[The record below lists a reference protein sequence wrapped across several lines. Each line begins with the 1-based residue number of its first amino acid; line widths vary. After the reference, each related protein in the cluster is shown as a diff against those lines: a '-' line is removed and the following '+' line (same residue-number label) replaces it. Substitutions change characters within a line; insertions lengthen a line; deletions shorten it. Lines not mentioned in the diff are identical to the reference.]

1 MLGWDI
7 IVFSFQCFKD
17 ILSCCSLEELEH
29 LLYIHKNY
37 SWSWNLKIVVS
48 LLKVNFELD
57 NSNIKA
63 YFNCWNLRSLIRML
77 LSFGVVSSCEKVN
90 WRNFDSF
97 HHFLKGSLGCNF
109 LLLFQ
114 LSFLLFD
121 LIKIEE
127 SLVNFYPHEMRIGF

>member
-7 IVFSFQCFKD
+7 IVFSFQCFTN
-17 ILSCCSLEELEH
+17 IPSCYSLEELED

-63 YFNCWNLRSLIRML
+63 YFNCWNLRSLIHMP
-77 LSFGVVSSCEKVN
+77 LSFWVVLSCEKVN
-90 WRNFDSF
+90 WRNFDSL
-97 HHFLKGSLGCNF
+97 HHFLKRGLGWNF
-109 LLLFQ
+109 LLLFY
-114 LSFLLFD
+114 LSFLLFE